1 MLSDCLVWGGQCPKR
16 DCNPP
21 RRRLDSAN
29 WLALD
34 YMLRKTILCGSAFL
48 IAVGMTL
55 VPENVL
61 NAQNNTTVTSNTSSS
76 SSTTSSSSTNASVY
90 SSVRVTENVVKT
102 RTVVETQIVT
112 TAKLRKTAIFVLN
125 RAGIQFDGKLPI
137 LEDQVTS
144 RAGDEFSIISHEDA
158 LKAMKV
164 YQGGKTI
171 LTTHNGLDTTAER
184 IGNGSTKT
192 TGESATATSTASGST
207 FPGTTSGARSDA
219 QSGTGKTQSE
229 YNTLSSN
236 TSSAKKSS
244 SEDTTYEST
253 LRNTL
258 GTVEDQAL
266 ADNTSAL
273 RLAQNMGAAYV
284 LFVNL
289 DSYRSNTVKY
299 HNESLGLDENN
310 KDYILR
316 GTYKIVEGVTGGT
329 IGVGGA
335 FTCSKRIQQSANLQT
350 DEDPIDELIEQA
362 GAKIAAGLKRD
373 VRDFPFPQP
382 VQITVDCSPKDL
394 TGNEISLPDI
404 ALKEDNTVVKGGADV
419 PVRLSAIISIDGM
432 DVGTTPASIRLYPGI
447 HKIRLSRPGFE
458 DYAGTINVADGMSLT
473 PALVMNAS
481 GFDRWKEIRTFL
493 NNFAASNRA
502 SESGLKTLDDYVQ
515 VLRQNGYRVELPAAP
530 DANAASDAS
539 AAPAAP
545 NSGTGAATP
554 ASAK

>member
-1 MLSDCLVWGGQCPKR
+1 
-16 DCNPP
+16 
-21 RRRLDSAN
+21 
-29 WLALD
+29 
-34 YMLRKTILCGSAFL
+34 MLRKTILCGSAFL
-48 IAVGMTL
+48 IAAGMTL

-76 SSTTSSSSTNASVY
+76 STSTSSSTTNASVY

-112 TAKLRKTAIFVLN
+112 AAKLRKTAIFVLN
-125 RAGIQFDGKLPI
+125 RAGIQFDGKLPV

-144 RAGDEFSIISHEDA
+144 RVGDEFSIISHEDA
-158 LKAMKV
+158 IKAMKV
-164 YQGGKTI
+164 YQGGKTV
-171 LTTHNGLDTTAER
+171 LTTHNGLDTTAEVV
-184 IGNGSTKT
+184 GNGSSKA

-207 FPGTTSGARSDA
+207 FPAGTTSGARSDA
-219 QSGTGKTQSE
+219 QSGTGKNQSE

-244 SEDTTYEST
+244 SEDSTYEST

-289 DSYRSNTVKY
+289 DSYRSNTIKY

-362 GAKIAAGLKRD
+362 GAKVAAGLKKD

-404 ALKEDNTVVKGGADV
+404 SLKEDNTVVKGGADV

-432 DVGTTPASIRLYPGI
+432 DVGTTPASIRLYPGV

-458 DYAGTINVADGMSLT
+458 DYAGTINVAEGMSLT

-493 NNFAASNRA
+493 NNFAASNRT
-502 SESGLKTLDDYVQ
+502 SDSGVKTLDDYVQ
-515 VLRQNGYRVELPAAP
+515 VLRQNGYRVDLPAAP
-530 DANAASDAS
+530 DANAAGDAS
-539 AAPAAP
+539 AAPAAT
-545 NSGTGAATP
+545 NSEAGAP
-554 ASAK
+554 APTSAK